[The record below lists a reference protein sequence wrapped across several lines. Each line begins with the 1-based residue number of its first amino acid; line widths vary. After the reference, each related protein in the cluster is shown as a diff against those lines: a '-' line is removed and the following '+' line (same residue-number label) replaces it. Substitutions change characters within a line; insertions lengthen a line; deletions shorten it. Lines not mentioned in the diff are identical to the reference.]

1 MDKVTTSSKNI
12 TPFGGLNLIYNA
24 ISKAEIPKFLDN
36 LIGFRHIRAEYSYS
50 DIALSLLGNSLC
62 QGDYLSDLKS
72 LKEKFSNQCFSNIP
86 SADTVEYACQELKLP
101 NAIEISDSGVEH
113 QINYNDKLNKT
124 LVGLCVKTNQ
134 LSKTD
139 HNLVLDFDNVVI
151 ENDKQD
157 AKNSYKGSKAYHPSF
172 AFIGRLPVHIE
183 NHNGNTPAKY
193 RQDHT
198 LESCFNNLDAHQIKI
213 THFRA
218 DSASYQQKVLELVAQ
233 RATYFYIRNSNSA
246 RFFAHCGK
254 IENWETVE
262 VNYEKKQVATTIY
275 KPFDGNKQ
283 YRIVVTRTLKKNGQ
297 IDVFSGKSYNY
308 YGIITNNE
316 TFTNKEVI
324 EFYNNRGDA
333 ENSNRYLLNDFN
345 ASHLPFPD
353 MDMNTVYLYFMAMSS
368 ILFEWIKIILVKN
381 KTQGIKLNMRVKAV
395 CFNYLAIASTFISH
409 SRQKILQVFSNYDY
423 KILQI

>member
-12 TPFGGLNLIYNA
+12 TPFGGLNLIFNA

-36 LIGFRHIRAEYSYS
+36 QIGFRNIRAEYSYS
-50 DIALSLLGNSLC
+50 DIVLSLFGNSLC
-62 QGDYLSDLKS
+62 QGSYISDLKQ
-72 LKEKFSNQCFSNIP
+72 LKEKFSNQYFTNIP

-101 NAIEISDSGVEH
+101 NAIEISDSGADH
-113 QINYNDKLNKT
+113 QINFNDKLNKT
-124 LVGLCVKTNQ
+124 LVALCVKTNQ

-139 HNLVLDFDNVVI
+139 DNLIFDFDNVVI

-157 AKNSYKGSKAYHPSF
+157 SKKSYKNTNAYHPSLG
-172 AFIGRLPVHIE
+172 FIERLLVHIE

-193 RQDHT
+193 RQDKT
-198 LESCFNNLDAHQIKI
+198 LKSCFDNLDAHQIKI

-218 DSASYQQKVLELVAQ
+218 DSASYQQKVLELVDQ

-246 RFFAHCGK
+246 GFFAHCGK

-262 VNYEKKQVATTIY
+262 INYEKKQVATTIY
-275 KPFDGNKQ
+275 KPFDGKKE
-283 YRIVVTRTLKKNGQ
+283 YRIVVTRTLRKDAQ
-297 IDVFSGKSYNY
+297 IDLFSGEVYNY

-316 TFTNKEVI
+316 VFTNKEVI
-324 EFYNNRGDA
+324 EFYNDRGDA
-333 ENSNRYLLNDFN
+333 ENSNRYFLNDFN
-345 ASHLPFPD
+345 AHHMPFPD
-353 MDMNTVYLYFMAMSS
+353 MDMNTVYLYLMAMSS
-368 ILFEWIKIILVKN
+368 ILFEWIKLILVKN

-395 CFNYLAIASTFISH
+395 CFNYIAIASTFISH
-409 SRQKILQVFSNYDY
+409 SRQKILQVFSSYDY